1 MNLVT
6 GATGL
11 LGTHVLLELL
21 SRGESVKALYRS
33 EDSKNEVKRVF
44 QFYDSEGLFSKI
56 QWVHGDVMDV
66 FSLVD
71 AMEGVDY
78 VVHCAAIV
86 SYHKK
91 DRKEMYRINVEGTT
105 NVVSAALEVGVK
117 KLCHV
122 SSIAALRRAEDGA
135 TVSEDGE
142 WQDSP
147 LNTHYGITK
156 HLAEMEVWRGIQEGL
171 NAVIVNPG
179 LIIGPG
185 NFDRSSGSL
194 FSKLD
199 EGLKFYP
206 PGGTGFVGAADTAR
220 LIVLSTKSEVNEE
233 RFIAVSESLSMKEV
247 FTKICQE
254 LGKPL
259 PDREAKPWMLKVARF
274 AEAVKELFT
283 GKKALVTRETVLN
296 ASSRYYYSSEKSKKE
311 FALDYTPIAQC
322 IEQTAVYFKQQR

>member
-33 EDSKNEVKRVF
+33 EDSKNEVKSVF

-56 QWVHGDVMDV
+56 QWVRGDVMDV
-66 FSLVD
+66 FSLID
-71 AMEGVDY
+71 AMEGVGH
-78 VVHCAAIV
+78 VIHCAAIV

-105 NVVSAALEVGVK
+105 NVVSAALEAGVK

-135 TVSEDGE
+135 TVNEEGE
-142 WQDSP
+142 WLDSP

-259 PDREAKPWMLKVARF
+259 PEREAKPWMLTMARLV
-274 AEAVKELFT
+274 EGLKELFT
-283 GKKALVTRETVLN
+283 GKKALVTKETVRN

-322 IEQTAVYFKQQR
+322 IQQTAVYFKQQR

>member
-1 MNLVT
+1 MILVT

-21 SRGESVKALYRS
+21 SRGEEVKALYRS
-33 EDSKNEVKRVF
+33 EDSKNEVKSVF
-44 QFYDSEGLFSKI
+44 RFYKSEGLFSRI
-56 QWVHGDVMDV
+56 TWVQGDVMDV
-66 FSLVD
+66 FSLLD
-71 AMEGVDY
+71 AMEGVDD
-78 VVHCAAIV
+78 VIHCAAIV

-105 NVVSAALEVGVK
+105 NVVSAALEAGVK
-117 KLCHV
+117 KMCHV

-135 TVSEDGE
+135 TVNEEGE
-142 WQDSP
+142 WLDSP

-220 LIVLSTKSEVNEE
+220 LIVLSTKSDVNEE
-233 RFIAVSESLSMKEV
+233 RYIAVSESLTMKEV
-247 FTKICQE
+247 FAEICKE
-254 LGKPL
+254 LGKPI
-259 PDREAKPWMLKVARF
+259 PDQEAKPWMLKVARF
-274 AEAVKELFT
+274 VEAIKELFS

-296 ASSRYYYSSEKSKKE
+296 ASSRYYYSSEKSKKVFTME
-311 FALDYTPIAQC
+311 YTPIAQC
-322 IEQTAVYFKQQR
+322 IQQTAVYFKQQR